1 MIFFWPPTIVSTNCA
16 PERERVNALLPSW
29 RGVLKFFSNRKTF
42 RKPKTKKKQE
52 KKENLGRECSITIY
66 IPTCNQ
72 QRPLVYI
79 FLFLFSS
86 LPFFD
91 VWTVWRVV
99 REGNHDYKMMTL
111 GCPLFGNKERIF
123 FSLLFL
129 DGKKKKNNRTSTSC
143 CCVFFFKAQTNYME
157 MCTHILKLQANISLF
172 IWWGAKDT
180 RRMLRRLCVKQRHF
194 LWFYFS
200 PCKNLKK
207 N

>member
-129 DGKKKKNNRTSTSC
+129 DGKKKRTTAPAPVAV
-143 CCVFFFKAQTNYME
+143 VFFFSRHKPIIWKCVHIYLNYKPTFL
-157 MCTHILKLQANISLF
+157 CLF
-172 IWWGAKDT
+172 GEGRKTQDECCEG
-180 RRMLRRLCVKQRHF
+180 CV
-194 LWFYFS
+194 WSSAIFS
-200 PCKNLKK
+200 DFIFPRVKI
-207 N
+207 